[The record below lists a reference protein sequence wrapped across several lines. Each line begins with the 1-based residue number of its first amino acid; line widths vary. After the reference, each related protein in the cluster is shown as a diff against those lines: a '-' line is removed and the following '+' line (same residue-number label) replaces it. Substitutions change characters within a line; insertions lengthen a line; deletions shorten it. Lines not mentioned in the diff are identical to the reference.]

1 MSRERFGL
9 AAMVVVLVA
18 ASCGRAGGSRG
29 DVPSPSAPPQVRTM
43 WVAIF
48 DVASDPNELDADAQ
62 ELMDVVGQAILVS
75 PGGCLGGLPLRVAAP
90 GDYVLGVRADSQ
102 GELEE
107 IVETTGRTPLISVQ
121 VQDLCP
127 I

>member
-1 MSRERFGL
+1 
-9 AAMVVVLVA
+9 
-18 ASCGRAGGSRG
+18 
-29 DVPSPSAPPQVRTM
+29 M

-48 DVASDPNELDADAQ
+48 DVASDPNELDADTQ
-62 ELMDVVGQAILVS
+62 ELIDLVGQAILVS
-75 PGGCLGGLPLRVAAP
+75 PGGCLGGLPSHVAGA

-107 IVETTGRTPLISVQ
+107 IVETAGRTPLISVQ

-127 I
+127 V